1 MLVQKPSTK
10 ELIYVASSLA
20 LLANTV
26 ISFLRSVKTGFR
38 SVKSQGI
45 FIILISGN
53 PEFRTSYNLAA

>member
-53 PEFRTSYNLAA
+53 PEF